1 MSNFPV
7 SSPLKTRDIL
17 LHGDSLG
24 KRSKGFPALHSW
36 KGPCWSFSVPSSLSR
51 LYPVSR
57 TCGCPDVLLLQ
68 FLHVC
73 ARIQR
78 TSRLRLDLPQIP
90 EFYLPT
96 SL

>member
-1 MSNFPV
+1 MSNVPV
-7 SSPLKTRDIL
+7 SSPLKTRDIF

-24 KRSKGFPALHSW
+24 KWSKGFPELHSC
-36 KGPCWSFSVPSSLSR
+36 KGPCWSVGALSSLSR
-51 LYPVSR
+51 LHPVSR
-57 TCGCPDVLLLQ
+57 ACGCPDVPVLQ

-78 TSRLRLDLPQIP
+78 TSRLHLDLPQIP